1 MGDLHYEPVIPR
13 SREELQAAFEG
24 GEPTSIHD
32 ALISA
37 AYWEQDWKW
46 AQDQCL
52 HFVDHSSE
60 MVRSGAAYA
69 LGLIAVFHAKLS
81 ILPLSFP
88 RYADYAKTPP
98 RARLRKRR
106 WRTLS
111 TSSSNSRV
119 NTKQRD
125 FRQIGVPE
133 RCAQVDAKP
142 TCPESATEIERALCP
157 RPRQPILAPT
167 PSNLDFPSVLS

>member
-13 SREELQAAFEG
+13 SREELQAALES

-69 LGLIAVFHAKLS
+69 LGLIAVFHAKLETAIVVPALRRLCENPATRPFAETS
-81 ILPLSFP
+81 LEDIEHFIVKLKGKHKAKRLPP
-88 RYADYAKTPP
+88 D
-98 RARLRKRR
+98 
-106 WRTLS
+106 WR
-111 TSSSNSRV
+111 
-119 NTKQRD
+119 
-125 FRQIGVPE
+125 P
-133 RCAQVDAKP
+133 
-142 TCPESATEIERALCP
+142 
-157 RPRQPILAPT
+157 
-167 PSNLDFPSVLS
+167 